1 MFKKRSE
8 LVKIYTDCSVFDTS
22 ISYLILEMA
31 GIIKCSKNGAVY
43 QLNYPRKRTYK
54 GTLKNILKTY
64 KEFN

>member
-1 MFKKRSE
+1 MYKKRSE
-8 LVKIYTDCSVFDTS
+8 LVKIYTDCAVFDTS

-31 GIIKCSKNGAVY
+31 GIIKCSRNGTVY

-54 GTLKNILKTY
+54 GNLKNILRTY